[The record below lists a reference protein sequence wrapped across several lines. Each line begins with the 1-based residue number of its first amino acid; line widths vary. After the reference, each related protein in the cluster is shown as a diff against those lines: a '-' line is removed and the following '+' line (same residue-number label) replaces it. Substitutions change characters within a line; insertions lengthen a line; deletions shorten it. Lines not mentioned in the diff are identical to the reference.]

1 MQNFVIMAR
10 VFGKFRKNNYL
21 CLIMTDICCIGHIT
35 EDHIITPGLDYF
47 APGGTAYYFAV
58 GINSLITTS
67 GCDLSFSLITKEGR
81 RHFFE
86 NKYSGDM
93 NGREQRVLSTAEP
106 FTSTELAHVESRY
119 IVLGSLLADDFPLDL
134 IRHLSSKG
142 VLVLDVQG
150 FLREV
155 RDCHVHAVDWVNK
168 VETLRYVDVLK
179 VNEYEMEVLTG
190 SADPREAALRLADWG
205 VKEVLLTFGS
215 FGSLIYD
222 AIERRFY
229 DIPAYSPLTLV
240 DATGCGDT
248 YVMAYVF
255 KRAQGATIEESGHFA
270 AAVSTLKLQ
279 DKGPF
284 RKTYAEAISMS
295 ASRP

>member
-1 MQNFVIMAR
+1 MAR

-106 FTSTELAHVESRY
+106 FTSAELAHVEARY
-119 IVLGSLLADDFPLDL
+119 IVLGSLLADDFSVDV

-155 RDCHVHAVDWVNK
+155 RGCHVHAVDWVNK

-222 AIERRFY
+222 ATERRFY